1 MFFKS
6 QFQHNITKMHDSK
19 KADKARFLGVSKKK
33 KTTDKTKFLA

>member
-19 KADKARFLGVSKKK
+19 KADKAHFLGVSK